1 MTDPVIRS
9 FLQNRGFNDVASYI
23 AGGRSLRPLSDD
35 DLIARWVA
43 GFGQLANNPMGQE
56 EHHRLSE
63 AEAELAV
70 RQIEPDL
77 ALISDE
83 LEEFDANSKKLLDD
97 LRADPSRWEDFKLS
111 LGEDLAEFAC
121 GAENAQKAK
130 N

>member
-1 MTDPVIRS
+1 
-9 FLQNRGFNDVASYI
+9 
-23 AGGRSLRPLSDD
+23 
-35 DLIARWVA
+35 
-43 GFGQLANNPMGQE
+43 MGQE

-111 LGEDLAEFAC
+111 LGEDLAEFAS